1 MERPVGE
8 IFYYYGHHY
17 VVAQDELGKVG
28 CKRCVVEGECRRG
41 MRDTS
46 VLGECQ
52 GVFRSDLKE
61 VHFEIFGV
69 DF

>member
-8 IFYYYGHHY
+8 VFYYYGHHY
-17 VVAQDELGKVG
+17 VVAQDALGEIG
-28 CKRCVVEGECRRG
+28 CKRCVVAEVCRRG

-46 VLGECQ
+46 VLGLCQ
-52 GVFRSDLKE
+52 GILRSDGKE
-61 VHFEIFGV
+61 VHFESFGV